1 MKLLLTAIEQSTSVD
16 EAQNFRHFEWWKLC
30 RRIGVY
36 KRKGFESFWPCRVE
50 IYNSWFH
57 GWNSSELVDFAVKNF
72 ISQFEMS
79 DCEIYVNAQKMK
91 TWRSDEVLA
100 RKNKHTYLIKQ
111 IVRNTQFMLANVIEN
126 EIKNQINQK
135 VKQKLEENEEDK
147 LSDSTPFGIT
157 V

>member
-1 MKLLLTAIEQSTSVD
+1 M
-16 EAQNFRHFEWWKLC
+16 
-30 RRIGVY
+30 
-36 KRKGFESFWPCRVE
+36 
-50 IYNSWFH
+50 
-57 GWNSSELVDFAVKNF
+57 KNF

-79 DCEIYVNAQKMK
+79 DCEIYVNAQEMK